1 MKFQVSY
8 TSLWLTFNYSL
19 IVVVTLLTS
28 CRYICLKSPRPSP
41 PHFEIPEHP
50 GYVTAFSHNKND
62 LSFHPENFVEAAHP
76 LRQTPSKFLWLRLPR
91 TFLFCGVT
99 VLYFNA

>member
-41 PHFEIPEHP
+41 PHFEILEHP
-50 GYVTAFSHNKND
+50 GYVTASSHNQND
-62 LSFHPENFVEAAHP
+62 LLFHPENFVEAAYA
-76 LRQTPSKFLWLRLPR
+76 LGKTGIKSLWLRLPR
-91 TFLFCGVT
+91 TILF
-99 VLYFNA
+99 